1 MISTIAEKESFN
13 DGCILNVR
21 SMKKYTKWETA
32 EKQGNNK
39 QKKIKPTENF
49 TEIFVFRT
57 LLLSVRKV

>member
-1 MISTIAEKESFN
+1 
-13 DGCILNVR
+13 
-21 SMKKYTKWETA
+21 MKKYTKWETA

-57 LLLSVRKV
+57 LLLSVRKVYTMLF